1 MSDVQNIVAKVW
13 KLCDILRDD
22 GISYHQYVNEL
33 TYLLFLKMAQETETE
48 RSLLKDCR
56 WNNLVELA
64 GDADAQFSKY
74 LHMLD
79 DLGTRGRGR
88 IKQIFTNPTTFLS
101 RPESLNTLISEIG
114 QLEWHAVGRE
124 GLGDVYEGLLQKNA
138 TDLKSGAGQYFT
150 PRPLVDAIIRVLK
163 PQKSETIVD
172 PAMGTGGFFVTA
184 NSAVNDGNAKFFGVE
199 IVRDTHRLA
208 LMNASLHEISGE
220 LLLGDALAVDGI
232 RLPQADL
239 LITNPPFGNKKGAD
253 RPLRKDIEFP
263 TSNKQLAFLQLA
275 YSTLK
280 PGGRAGIV
288 VPDNVL
294 FDEGVGTKI
303 RVDLM
308 EKCNLH
314 TILRLPTGI
323 FYAQGVHTNVLF
335 FTRGKNDQANTEKV
349 WVYDLRTNMPAFGKR
364 TPLTHDQFDEFV
376 KAYGRKSDGTSKRD
390 DLGEEGRFRS
400 YSREEIAKRDDNLD
414 IKWFKEKG
422 VNNLDQIPDP
432 EDIAAKIRACLSE
445 ALVEIDALAELV
457 VPDCDGGT
465 PPE

>member
-1 MSDVQNIVAKVW
+1 MSDVHNIVAKVW

-33 TYLLFLKMAQETETE
+33 TYLLFLKMAEETDTE
-48 RSLLKDCR
+48 RALLKECR
-56 WNNLVELA
+56 WRNLVGLSDDVE
-64 GDADAQFSKY
+64 AQFRHY

-101 RPESLNTLISEIG
+101 RPESLNTLITEIG

-163 PQKSETIVD
+163 PLKSETIVD
-172 PAMGTGGFFVTA
+172 PAMGTGGFFVSA
-184 NSAVNDGNAKFFGVE
+184 NSAVSDGKAKFFGVE

-220 LLLGDALAVDGI
+220 LLLGDALAEDGI

-239 LITNPPFGNKKGAD
+239 LITNPPFGSKKGAD
-253 RPLRKDIEFP
+253 RPLRRDLEFP

-275 YSTLK
+275 YSSLK

-288 VPDNVL
+288 LPDNVL
-294 FDEGVGTKI
+294 FDEGVGMKI
-303 RVDLM
+303 RTDLM

-323 FYAQGVHTNVLF
+323 FYAHGVHTNVLF
-335 FTRGKNDQANTEKV
+335 FTRGKTDRNNTKNI
-349 WVYDLRTNMPAFGKR
+349 WVYDLRTDMPAFGKR
-364 TPLTHDQFDEFV
+364 TPLTLDYFDEFV
-376 KAYGRKSDGTSKRD
+376 RVFGRKSDGTSKRT
-390 DLGEEGRFRS
+390 DLGEVGRFRL
-400 YSREEIAKRDDNLD
+400 YSREEIAERGDNLD
-414 IKWFKEKG
+414 IKWL
-422 VNNLDQIPDP
+422 NNQDSKSHHELREP
-432 EDIAAKIRACLSE
+432 EEIAAMIRERLSTAMEELE
-445 ALVEIDALAELV
+445 ALTEILES
-457 VPDCDGGT
+457 
-465 PPE
+465 PE